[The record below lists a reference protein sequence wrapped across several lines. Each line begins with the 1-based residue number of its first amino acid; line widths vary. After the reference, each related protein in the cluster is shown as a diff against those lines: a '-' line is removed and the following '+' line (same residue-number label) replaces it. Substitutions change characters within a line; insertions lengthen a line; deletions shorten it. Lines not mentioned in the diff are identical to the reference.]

1 MDSNELRNNLKTFTD
16 RELVA
21 VAQKYICL
29 SLANLNNP
37 NHHSHILLDMAY
49 AEFSQ
54 RGKELLYDKVYER
67 VCRHPHKCQV
77 TIAA

>member
-1 MDSNELRNNLKTFTD
+1 MDSNELRDNLTTFSD
-16 RELVA
+16 REVLA
-21 VAQKYICL
+21 AAQKYICL

-37 NHHSHILLDMAY
+37 DHHSHMLLDMVY

>member
-1 MDSNELRNNLKTFTD
+1 MDSNELRDNLTTFSD
-16 RELVA
+16 REVVA
-21 VAQKYICL
+21 AAQKYICL

-37 NHHSHILLDMAY
+37 DHHSHMLLDMV
-49 AEFSQ
+49 
-54 RGKELLYDKVYER
+54 YDKVYER